1 MKIEIDVEEFAR
13 QIKEGKGLS
22 GKDGALTPLIKQLTE
37 MTLQAELE
45 SHLAQDITK
54 NRKNGH
60 TAMTIK
66 TEHGAFELET
76 PRAYNIHFKSH

>member
-45 SHLAQDITK
+45 SHSS
-54 NRKNGH
+54 
-60 TAMTIK
+60 
-66 TEHGAFELET
+66 
-76 PRAYNIHFKSH
+76 PRPHKKP